1 MTTEL
6 MAPAQRV
13 GAGARVHLATLPRR
27 IILYLLAL
35 GGALLF
41 ATPFFFAIST
51 SLKDPSEIYVFPPQ
65 WLPHQPLWQ
74 NYVQAWT
81 MVPFTTYVLNTLS
94 ITVAAMLGQ
103 IASASLVAY
112 GFARFRFPGRDI
124 LFIVLILTMVVPVEV
139 TIIPSFLLFK
149 YLNWVDTWL
158 PLIVPYYF
166 GGGAFTIFLLR
177 QFLLT
182 LPRDLDEAAML
193 DGANSV
199 RVLGEILLP
208 LSRPALATVGIFS
221 FIYHWNDFFLPLI
234 YINNTDRFTLAL
246 GLRYFQNVP
255 TAGGPV
261 LAHYLMAA
269 SLLVTLPMI
278 IVFFALQRY
287 FIQGIIMSGIRG

>member
-13 GAGARVHLATLPRR
+13 DVGARVHLATLLRR
-27 IILYLLAL
+27 IVLYLLAL
-35 GGALLF
+35 SGVLLF

-81 MVPFTTYVLNTLS
+81 MVPFMTYVLNTLS

-103 IASASLVAY
+103 IVSASLVAY
-112 GFARFRFPGRDI
+112 GFARFRFPGRDV
-124 LFIVLILTMVVPVEV
+124 LFIILILTMVVPVEV

-199 RVLGEILLP
+199 RILGEILLP

-234 YINNTDRFTLAL
+234 YINSTERFTLAL

-255 TAGGPV
+255 TVGGPV

-269 SLLVTLPMI
+269 ALSATLPMI
-278 IVFFALQRY
+278 IIFFALQRY
-287 FIQGIIMSGIRG
+287 FIQGIVMSGIKG